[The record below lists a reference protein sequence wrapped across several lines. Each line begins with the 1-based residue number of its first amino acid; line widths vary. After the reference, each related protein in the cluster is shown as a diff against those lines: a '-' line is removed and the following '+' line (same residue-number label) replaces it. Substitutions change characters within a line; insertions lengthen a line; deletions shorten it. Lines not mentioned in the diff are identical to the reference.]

1 MSSLS
6 WTHRPDQED
15 DSRPNSDTAESQRR
29 GLGAAHELT
38 VGLRQLRP
46 EAAVRSFRGLGSPP
60 NVSHVVEVFLLQAL
74 TVC

>member
-38 VGLRQLRP
+38 VGLRQLRSTLLP
-46 EAAVRSFRGLGSPP
+46 RSWVAA
-60 NVSHVVEVFLLQAL
+60 
-74 TVC
+74 